1 MKQRIYSKKE
11 VDTVSLASV
20 VHVRLEKDI
29 AVVSAEG
36 YVNKDGGEKVLE
48 ECGRLLGEGVRRF
61 VVNLDKCTMVNSVGV
76 SILVEAIDSVAEE
89 EGDLVF
95 CCVPKHHFQIFEIL
109 GITQETEI
117 FHTEEEALQN
127 LSS

>member
-1 MKQRIYSKKE
+1 M
-11 VDTVSLASV
+11 SLASV
-20 VHVRLEKDI
+20 VQVRMEKNV

-36 YVNKDGGEKVLE
+36 YINKDGGEKVLE
-48 ECGRLLGEGVRRF
+48 ECGRLLGEGIRRF
-61 VVNLDKCTMVNSVGV
+61 VVNLDKCPMLNSVGV

-89 EGDLVF
+89 EGTLVF
-95 CCVPKHHFQIFEIL
+95 CCVPKHHYQIFEIL

-117 FHTEEEALQN
+117 FHTEEEALQR